1 MKRLILTAFLLLV
14 FSAFAQEKGGSFVF
28 KINGGLIDFY
38 NHSGIT
44 ELNYSMDKNS
54 GTFTNLTFGYAKNNT
69 VFGGDLFI
77 ADANIKSSSLEE
89 KAMLYGIG
97 FNVQRFYNINN
108 FFRLGTDASVG
119 LLLQNSN
126 IYLPTVEY
134 KTEDYNTRL
143 GIFCKVGLQ
152 GEYKLTNYL
161 SLLLSDGF
169 LFGTLNEKDL
179 PDASLN
185 IYKAKRIQPIYSN
198 YFSIGL
204 KFSF

>member
-1 MKRLILTAFLLLV
+1 MSNVFTILIVISVWGQTQVWVYFCKTA
-14 FSAFAQEKGGSFVF
+14 
-28 KINGGLIDFY
+28 
-38 NHSGIT
+38 
-44 ELNYSMDKNS
+44 
-54 GTFTNLTFGYAKNNT
+54 
-69 VFGGDLFI
+69 
-77 ADANIKSSSLEE
+77 
-89 KAMLYGIG
+89 
-97 FNVQRFYNINN
+97 
-108 FFRLGTDASVG
+108 
-119 LLLQNSN
+119 